1 MAASA
6 VLILVYT
13 LIALIGGISAFALV
27 LGIKSCD

>member
-13 LIALIGGISAFALV
+13 LIALIGGISALALV

>member
-1 MAASA
+1 MAISA

-27 LGIKSCD
+27 LGIKSCP